1 MTEKKTNKK
10 PQNAFLWSFLD
21 NILQQMVNFSVGII
35 LARLLSPS
43 DFGLI
48 GIISVFIALS
58 NTFVDSGL
66 SDALIHKKNVKNE
79 DYYTIFWANVA
90 LGGCTYIIL
99 FLVAPYLALFFERNE
114 LTLLIRITALSLIFM
129 SLSSIQRTIF
139 TKRINFKIITIVSI
153 IAVFISGLVAV
164 LMALNGYG
172 VMSLAIRMV
181 LGQFITLL
189 IFYLI
194 STWRPQFK
202 FNYQSFKSMYAFG
215 VHLFI
220 SRLFNAIYTNLYY
233 FVIGK
238 IFSPKILGFYTR
250 AESFK
255 NLASSNVINTVQ
267 RVSFSVL
274 SSKSDEKSKML
285 LFKEILNG
293 TFFITSLFMTVLFVC
308 TEEIIL
314 ILVGDKWMISI
325 LYLKIITLSGFFL
338 PLYSMNINFLA
349 VMNKTKL
356 YMKID
361 TYTKVLIVP
370 VILIGVYYGI
380 IEMLYGIVIVSVL
393 NYVISSYV
401 LREFFNFRIIEQ
413 FYLIFKGGALFLIS
427 IVFNEYFIFF
437 NSENMYYLFLFKLF
451 LILVVFSIGVWIL
464 FPQLFKR
471 ILDFKVLNKN

>member
-1 MTEKKTNKK
+1 
-10 PQNAFLWSFLD
+10 
-21 NILQQMVNFSVGII
+21 
-35 LARLLSPS
+35 
-43 DFGLI
+43 
-48 GIISVFIALS
+48 
-58 NTFVDSGL
+58 
-66 SDALIHKKNVKNE
+66 
-79 DYYTIFWANVA
+79 
-90 LGGCTYIIL
+90 
-99 FLVAPYLALFFERNE
+99 
-114 LTLLIRITALSLIFM
+114 
-129 SLSSIQRTIF
+129 
-139 TKRINFKIITIVSI
+139 
-153 IAVFISGLVAV
+153 
-164 LMALNGYG
+164 
-172 VMSLAIRMV
+172 
-181 LGQFITLL
+181 
-189 IFYLI
+189 
-194 STWRPQFK
+194 
-202 FNYQSFKSMYAFG
+202 MYAFG

-293 TFFITSLFMTVLFVC
+293 TFFITSLFMTVLFIC

-314 ILVGDKWMISI
+314 ILVGDKWITSI

-349 VMNKTKL
+349 VMNRTKL

-380 IEMLYGIVIVSVL
+380 IEMLYGIVVVSVL
-393 NYVISSYV
+393 NYVISSYFIGK
-401 LREFFNFRIIEQ
+401 LFNFRFKEQ
-413 FYLIFKGGALFLIS
+413 CYLIFKGCLLFLIS

-451 LILVVFSIGVWIL
+451 LILVVFSMGVWIL

-471 ILDFKVLNKN
+471 ILDFKVLNKK

>member
-10 PQNAFLWSFLD
+10 SQNAFLWSFLD
-21 NILQQMVNFSVGII
+21 NILQQIVNFSVGII

-66 SDALIHKKNVKNE
+66 SDALINKKNAKNE
-79 DYYTIFWANVA
+79 DYHTIFWANLA
-90 LGGCTYIIL
+90 LGICTYIIL
-99 FLVAPYLALFFERNE
+99 FLLAPYLASFFERNE
-114 LTLLIRITALSLIFM
+114 LTLLIRITALSVIFM

-153 IAVFISGLVAV
+153 VAVFISGLVAV

-172 VMSLAIRMV
+172 VMSLVIRMV

-189 IFYLI
+189 VFYFI

-202 FNYQSFKSMYAFG
+202 FNYQSFKTMYAFG

-220 SRLFNAIYTNLYY
+220 SRLFNAMYTNLYY

-274 SSKSDEKSKML
+274 SSKSNEKSKML

-293 TFFITSLFMTVLFVC
+293 TFFITSLFMTVLFIC

-314 ILVGDKWMISI
+314 ILVGEKWITSI

-356 YMKID
+356 HMKID

-370 VILIGVYYGI
+370 VILIGIYYGI

-393 NYVISSYV
+393 NYIISSYI
-401 LREFFNFRIIEQ
+401 LGKLFNFTFREQ
-413 FYLIFKGGALFLIS
+413 SYLIFKGGVLFLIS
-427 IVFNEYFIFF
+427 IVLNEYFTFF
-437 NSENMYYLFLFKLF
+437 NSENMYYSFLFKLF
-451 LILVVFSIGVWIL
+451 LIMAVFSIGVWIL

>member
-10 PQNAFLWSFLD
+10 SQNAFLWSFLD
-21 NILQQMVNFSVGII
+21 NILQQIVNFSVGII
-35 LARLLSPS
+35 LARILSPS

-58 NTFVDSGL
+58 NTFVNSGL
-66 SDALIHKKNVKNE
+66 SDALIHKKNAKDE
-79 DYYTIFWANVA
+79 DYHTIFWANVT

-99 FLVAPYLALFFERNE
+99 FLVAPYLASFFERNE
-114 LTLLIRITALSLIFM
+114 LTLLIRITALSVIFM

-153 IAVFISGLVAV
+153 VAVFISGLVAV

-172 VMSLAIRMV
+172 VMSLVIRMV

-189 IFYLI
+189 SFYFI
-194 STWRPQFK
+194 SKWRPQFK

-220 SRLFNAIYTNLYY
+220 SRLFNAMYTNLYY

-293 TFFITSLFMTVLFVC
+293 TFFITSLFMTVLFIC

-314 ILVGDKWMISI
+314 ILVGDKWITSI

-349 VMNKTKL
+349 VMNRTKL

-380 IEMLYGIVIVSVL
+380 IEMLYGIVVVSVL
-393 NYVISSYV
+393 NYVISSYFIGK
-401 LREFFNFRIIEQ
+401 LFNFRFKEQ
-413 FYLIFKGGALFLIS
+413 CYLIFKGCLLFLIS

-451 LILVVFSIGVWIL
+451 LILVVFSMGVWIL

-471 ILDFKVLNKN
+471 ILDFKVLNKK

>member
-10 PQNAFLWSFLD
+10 SQNAFLWSFLD
-21 NILQQMVNFSVGII
+21 NILQQIVNFSVGII
-35 LARLLSPS
+35 LARILSPS

-58 NTFVDSGL
+58 NTFVNSGL
-66 SDALIHKKNVKNE
+66 SDALIHKKNAKDE
-79 DYYTIFWANVA
+79 DYHTIFWANVT

-99 FLVAPYLALFFERNE
+99 FLVAPYLASFFERNE
-114 LTLLIRITALSLIFM
+114 LTLLIRITALSVIFM

-153 IAVFISGLVAV
+153 VAVFISGLVAV

-172 VMSLAIRMV
+172 VMSLVIRMV

-189 IFYLI
+189 SFYFI
-194 STWRPQFK
+194 SKWRPQFK

-293 TFFITSLFMTVLFVC
+293 TFFITSLFMTVLFIC

-314 ILVGDKWMISI
+314 ILVGDKWITSI

-349 VMNKTKL
+349 VMNRTKL

-380 IEMLYGIVIVSVL
+380 IEMLYGIVVVSVL
-393 NYVISSYV
+393 NYVISSYFIGK
-401 LREFFNFRIIEQ
+401 LFNFRFKEQ
-413 FYLIFKGGALFLIS
+413 CYLIFKGCLLFLIS

-451 LILVVFSIGVWIL
+451 LILVVFSMGVWIL

-471 ILDFKVLNKN
+471 ILDFKVLNKK

>member
-10 PQNAFLWSFLD
+10 SQNAFLWSFLD
-21 NILQQMVNFSVGII
+21 NILQQIVNFSVGII
-35 LARLLSPS
+35 LARILSPS

-58 NTFVDSGL
+58 NTFVNSGL
-66 SDALIHKKNVKNE
+66 SDALIHKKNAKDE
-79 DYYTIFWANVA
+79 DYHTIFWANVT
-90 LGGCTYIIL
+90 LGICTYIIL
-99 FLVAPYLALFFERNE
+99 FLVAPYLASFFERNE
-114 LTLLIRITALSLIFM
+114 LTLLIRITALSVIFM

-153 IAVFISGLVAV
+153 VAVFISGLVAV

-172 VMSLAIRMV
+172 VMSLVIRMV

-189 IFYLI
+189 SFYII
-194 STWRPQFK
+194 SKWRPQFI

-293 TFFITSLFMTVLFVC
+293 TFFITSLFMTVLFIC

-314 ILVGDKWMISI
+314 ILVGDKWITSI

-349 VMNKTKL
+349 VMNRTKL

-380 IEMLYGIVIVSVL
+380 IEMLYGIVVVSVL
-393 NYVISSYV
+393 NYVISSYFIGK
-401 LREFFNFRIIEQ
+401 LFNFRFKEQ
-413 FYLIFKGGALFLIS
+413 CYLIFKGCLLFLIS

-451 LILVVFSIGVWIL
+451 LILVVFSMGVWIL

-471 ILDFKVLNKN
+471 ILDFKVLNKK

>member
-10 PQNAFLWSFLD
+10 SQNAFLWSFLD
-21 NILQQMVNFSVGII
+21 NILQQIVNFSVGII
-35 LARLLSPS
+35 LARILSPS

-58 NTFVDSGL
+58 NTFVNSGL
-66 SDALIHKKNVKNE
+66 SDALIHKKNAKDE
-79 DYYTIFWANVA
+79 DYHTIFWANVT
-90 LGGCTYIIL
+90 LGICTYIIL
-99 FLVAPYLALFFERNE
+99 FLVAPYLASFFERNE
-114 LTLLIRITALSLIFM
+114 LTLLIRITALSVIFM

-153 IAVFISGLVAV
+153 VAVFISGLVAV

-172 VMSLAIRMV
+172 VMSLVIRMV

-189 IFYLI
+189 SFYII
-194 STWRPQFK
+194 SKWRPQFI

-274 SSKSDEKSKML
+274 SSKSNEKSKML

-293 TFFITSLFMTVLFVC
+293 TFFITSLFMTVLFIC

-314 ILVGDKWMISI
+314 ILVGDKWITSI

-349 VMNKTKL
+349 VMNRTKL

-380 IEMLYGIVIVSVL
+380 IEMLYGIVVVSVL
-393 NYVISSYV
+393 NYVISSYFIGK
-401 LREFFNFRIIEQ
+401 LFNFRFKEQ
-413 FYLIFKGGALFLIS
+413 CYLIFKGCLLFLIS

-451 LILVVFSIGVWIL
+451 LILVVFSMGVWIL

-471 ILDFKVLNKN
+471 ILDFKVLNKK